1 MRQNIPLTVLD
12 LASVREGFGEADA
25 FATSKAL
32 IQLAEEQGYYRYWVA
47 EHHGMAGVA
56 SSATSVLLAYLGA
69 ATSRIR
75 LGAGGIM
82 LPNHAPLV
90 VAEQFGTLAT
100 LFPDRVD
107 LGLGRAPGTD
117 MKTARALRRDLQS
130 NVDKFP
136 SMIAELQQY
145 FSDSGVNGVQAV
157 PGHDLQVPLIL
168 LGSSTYSAMLAAQ
181 MGLPFAFASH
191 FSPDSLE
198 DALDWYRNNFVPSSV
213 LQEPY
218 AMATL
223 NVLVADDNDEAE
235 FLRSS
240 SIMRWV
246 KMMRNIP
253 GKIEAPMSGVDLL
266 MSPLEKEMLE
276 SRMKYT
282 FVGDS
287 ARVREQM
294 DAFVERFAPDELV
307 IATDVFEPAAKL
319 RSYELLA
326 QLWQD

>member
-1 MRQNIPLTVLD
+1 MKQNIPLTVLD

-32 IQLAEEQGYYRYWVA
+32 IQLAEEQGYFRYWVA

-100 LFPDRVD
+100 LFPERVD

-157 PGHDLQVPLIL
+157 PGHGLQVPLIL

-181 MGLPFAFASH
+181 LGLPFAFASH
-191 FSPDSLE
+191 FAPENLE
-198 DALDWYRNNFVPSSV
+198 DAFDWYRNNFVPSSV
-213 LQEPY
+213 LKEPY
-218 AMATL
+218 TMATL

-246 KMMRNIP
+246 KMMRGIP
-253 GKIEAPMSGVDLL
+253 GKIDAPMSGVDLL